1 MQYFSRSF
9 TENHILSN
17 TKLPVEIKV
26 FCTSKQMSIVK
37 MMMSKSKVKGKPKGG
52 AMITTNW
59 MDVVKNSEMKV
70 EDICVFWFVVSHDGR
85 RLTLL
90 VDHV

>member
-17 TKLPVEIKV
+17 IKLSAEIKV
-26 FCTSKQMSIVK
+26 FYTSRKMSTVK
-37 MMMSKSKVKGKPKGG
+37 IMMRKCKVKGKPKGG

-59 MDVVKNSEMKV
+59 MDVVKNSVMKV
-70 EDICVFWFVVSHDGR
+70 EDICMFWFIVSRDGR

>member
-1 MQYFSRSF
+1 M
-9 TENHILSN
+9 
-17 TKLPVEIKV
+17 V
-26 FCTSKQMSIVK
+26 
-37 MMMSKSKVKGKPKGG
+37 MSKSKVKGKPKGG

-70 EDICVFWFVVSHDGR
+70 EDICVFWFVVNRDGR

-90 VDHV
+90 VDYVLYQQVRRALLSRSMSKQVLLVVLFYLNYELI

>member
-17 TKLPVEIKV
+17 IKLPAEIKV
-26 FCTSKQMSIVK
+26 FCTSRQMSTVK
-37 MMMSKSKVKGKPKGG
+37 MVMSKSKVKGKPKGG

-59 MDVVKNSEMKV
+59 MDVVKNSAMKV
-70 EDICVFWFVVSHDGR
+70 EDICVFWIVVSRDGR
-85 RLTLL
+85 RLTFL